1 MATPD
6 PSTTSDGTGTNQ
18 ARGCQPRYGAGE
30 PTTDVG
36 AAPDD
41 SPGPAGADGRE
52 GARPPGA
59 EGDSAK
65 RGRRAMLGAWFGFFV
80 DLFDIY
86 LPIVTLAP
94 AIVYFVSPDLGTG
107 GKAIVNGAIFAA
119 TLLGRPIGAAV
130 FGRIADTLGRRRATI
145 MAMNGAAVSTLLV
158 ALLPGYHQIGI
169 ASVVMF
175 VIVRFVGGMFLGGE
189 YTAANPLAMEAT
201 PRHKRGLYSGI
212 INTGFPLAYAAISLI
227 TLLLLLAMPAQG
239 LDSAY
244 VQWGW
249 RIPFVIGAALSFL
262 LVLYFRSSVQESEV
276 FSSSQRSKDPI
287 KSLFAPGNRSRFLQV
302 FLLMSGFW
310 LSMQPVTAVLPSL
323 LGPDGVGLSSRDTTL
338 LLVIA
343 YLILA
348 CAEPPAA
355 ALSQRIGR
363 RRFLIWS
370 GAAMLVIGALA
381 LISVVRFGPANSA
394 VAAAGTITLVLV
406 AICPWA
412 VLPAYINERF
422 PTSVRASGYGLA
434 YSLAVVLPSF
444 YAFYQAGLAKFMP
457 FDYTGTVLLV
467 VGALLILGSSLA
479 GPETTQVD
487 LHETTSR

>member
-1 MATPD
+1 MPD
-6 PSTTSDGTGTNQ
+6 
-18 ARGCQPRYGAGE
+18 GE
-30 PTTDVG
+30 QV
-36 AAPDD
+36 
-41 SPGPAGADGRE
+41 S
-52 GARPPGA
+52 A
-59 EGDSAK
+59 E

-94 AIVYFVSPDLGTG
+94 AIAYFVSPDLGTG

-145 MAMNGAAVSTLLV
+145 MAMSGAAVSTLLI
-158 ALLPGYHQIGI
+158 ALLPGFHQVGI
-169 ASVVMF
+169 VSVVAF
-175 VIVRFVGGMFLGGE
+175 VVIRFVGGIFLGGE
-189 YTAANPLAMEAT
+189 YTGANPLAMEAT
-201 PRHKRGLYSGI
+201 PPHKRGLYSGI

-227 TLLLLLAMPAQG
+227 TLFLLLLMPAQD

-249 RIPFVIGAALSFL
+249 RIPFVIGAVLTVL
-262 LVLYFRSSVQESEV
+262 LVLYFRRSVDESEV
-276 FSSSQRSKDPI
+276 FASAERAKSPI
-287 KSLFAPGNRSRFLQV
+287 KELFARGNRSRFIQV
-302 FLLMSGFW
+302 FVLMSGFW

-323 LGPDGVGLSSRDTTL
+323 LGPDGIGLTSRETTL
-338 LLVIA
+338 LLVVA
-343 YLILA
+343 YLLLA
-348 CAEPPAA
+348 CVEPPAA

-363 RRFLIWS
+363 RRYLTWS
-370 GAAMLVIGALA
+370 GMAMIVIATPALFA
-381 LISVVRFGPANSA
+381 VVRFGPTSTPA
-394 VAAAGTITLVLV
+394 AAAGTIVVILV

-444 YAFYQAGLAKFMP
+444 YAFYQAGLGNLMP
-457 FDYTGTVLLV
+457 FDYTGTILLL
-467 VGALLILGSSLA
+467 VGALLVLGSALA

-487 LHETTSR
+487 LHESTLSSR